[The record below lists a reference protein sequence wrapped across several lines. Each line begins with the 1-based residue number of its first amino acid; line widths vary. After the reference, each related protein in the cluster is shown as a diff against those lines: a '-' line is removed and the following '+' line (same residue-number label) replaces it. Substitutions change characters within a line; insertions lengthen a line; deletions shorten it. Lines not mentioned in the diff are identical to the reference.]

1 MDESPSAYYVHCF
14 AHQLELTLVAV
25 AKENQDCKCFFEQL
39 GLLLTAIGNSCKR
52 LQMLRVAQ
60 AEHVIEA
67 LEFGEIENGRGLH
80 QEMGLGRPGDTR
92 WGSHYKPIQHIILM
106 YRPIRQVLQE
116 IGDDPEYKESG
127 KAEMALC
134 SLESFEF
141 VFLAHL
147 LDTIFGYT
155 DDLNCALQKK
165 DQDIINVVSLI
176 FLTKTQLE
184 LLREDGWESFL
195 ADVTSF
201 CVKHKIDVPQMDD
214 MYKSP
219 GRSKRKYVK
228 LTNYH
233 RFKVD
238 MFLGV
243 IDRQLKELNDRFD
256 EVNTDLLI
264 CMSSFN
270 PKDSFAA
277 FDKEKLIKL
286 AKYYPND
293 FSPTELRCVSFQLGN
308 FITDV
313 SSDERFSKVKS
324 IAELSVS
331 LVETDLHNRHSYVYK
346 LLKLVLL
353 LPVATTSV

>member
-1 MDESPSAYYVHCF
+1 
-14 AHQLELTLVAV
+14 
-25 AKENQDCKCFFEQL
+25 
-39 GLLLTAIGNSCKR
+39 
-52 LQMLRVAQ
+52 
-60 AEHVIEA
+60 
-67 LEFGEIENGRGLH
+67 
-80 QEMGLGRPGDTR
+80 
-92 WGSHYKPIQHIILM
+92 
-106 YRPIRQVLQE
+106 
-116 IGDDPEYKESG
+116 
-127 KAEMALC
+127 
-134 SLESFEF
+134 
-141 VFLAHL
+141 
-147 LDTIFGYT
+147 
-155 DDLNCALQKK
+155 
-165 DQDIINVVSLI
+165 
-176 FLTKTQLE
+176 
-184 LLREDGWESFL
+184 
-195 ADVTSF
+195 
-201 CVKHKIDVPQMDD
+201 MDD

-293 FSPTELRCVSFQLGN
+293 FSPTELRRVSFQLGN

-353 LPVATTSV
+353 LPVATASVERAFSAMTFIKNKLRNSMGDQYLNDCLVTFIEKVFFLQVDDEDIISRFQKAPRRVNL

>member
-1 MDESPSAYYVHCF
+1 
-14 AHQLELTLVAV
+14 
-25 AKENQDCKCFFEQL
+25 
-39 GLLLTAIGNSCKR
+39 
-52 LQMLRVAQ
+52 MLRVAQ

-67 LEFGEIENGRGLH
+67 LELGEIENGRGLH

-92 WGSHYKPIQHIILM
+92 WGSHYKTIQHIILM

-127 KAEMALC
+127 KVEMALC

-147 LDTIFGYT
+147 LDTIFGYI
-155 DDLNCALQKK
+155 DDLNCSLQKK
-165 DQDIINVVSLI
+165 DQDIINAVSLI

-201 CVKHKIDVPQMDD
+201 CVKHKIVVPQMDD

-256 EVNTDLLI
+256 EANTDLLI

-270 PKDSFAA
+270 PKNSFTA
-277 FDKEKLIKL
+277 FEKEKLIKL

-293 FSPTELRCVSFQLGN
+293 FSPTELRRVSFQLGN

-313 SSDERFSKVKS
+313 CSDERFSKVKS

-353 LPVATTSV
+353 LPVATASV